1 MSPLREYSTTSL
13 ETSSPRRRRFG
24 ARVRVDLNSS
34 LLLAVLSLD
43 FPALE
48 FFDVGVFRFV
58 FERFRRHP
66 LRRWHLLANAP
77 LSLPSAPV
85 YSPRFLRV
93 LPRRFLP
100 PAARGAIGPVDP
112 KLFGRR
118 PKCPPSKKRDFDA
131 PLCFQSAVHTSISSS
146 SLQSVAPRVEA
157 SSPASSFSSPLLASR
172 RVVLNFETME
182 THSRVCVCIS

>member
-1 MSPLREYSTTSL
+1 M
-13 ETSSPRRRRFG
+13 
-24 ARVRVDLNSS
+24 RVDLNPS

-66 LRRWHLLANAP
+66 LRRWRLLANAP

-85 YSPRFLRV
+85 YSPRSLRV

-100 PAARGAIGPVDP
+100 PAARAGVDLKLVKFLRRRLRRRLLDATLLLP
-112 KLFGRR
+112 KTLSSG
-118 PKCPPSKKRDFDA
+118 KS
-131 PLCFQSAVHTSISSS
+131 SILS
-146 SLQSVAPRVEA
+146 
-157 SSPASSFSSPLLASR
+157 SR
-172 RVVLNFETME
+172 RT
-182 THSRVCVCIS
+182 